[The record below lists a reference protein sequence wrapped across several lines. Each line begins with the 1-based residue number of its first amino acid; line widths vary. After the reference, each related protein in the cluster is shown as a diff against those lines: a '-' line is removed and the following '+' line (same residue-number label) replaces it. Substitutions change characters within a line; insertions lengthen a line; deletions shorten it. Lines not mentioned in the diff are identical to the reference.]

1 MNFQQDSL
9 DKYIINNLFLNNSFD
24 NYFQSLKK
32 QNDELIKKE
41 QFDFKIQENVEKNKK
56 EQKTVKIPNAK
67 IYKKNI

>member
-9 DKYIINNLFLNNSFD
+9 DKYIINNLFSNNSFD
-24 NYFQSLKK
+24 DYFQSLKK

-41 QFDFKIQENVEKNKK
+41 QFDFKIQESAEKNKK